1 VYGSIIFL
9 TSSVKLFTK
18 CESFPRFTTN
28 VFGTDDFKDEDVFLA
43 PPGPVFSSFTA
54 CVRFFFLLVFAI
66 LSFIPFLPRL
76 SLLLLLLLY
85 E

>member
-1 VYGSIIFL
+1 MIFL